1 MRTEDGIVRCVAVG
15 RMTAKKAPILT
26 LDGFRRAAEVCP
38 ELRLDYV
45 GTGQLLTAAQQFV
58 RAFNLVQLL
67 FNGLAEFDVVDISQ
81 DENRFDNL
89 AELFQRFVQRMLLR
103 VRIESLEQL

>member
-1 MRTEDGIVRCVAVG
+1 MGQVHVVPADDCVFDQSSASLSDLLLHLLAIPKFLAV
-15 RMTAKKAPILT
+15 AKGNGL
-26 LDGFRRAAEVCP
+26 GE
-38 ELRLDYV
+38 
-45 GTGQLLTAAQQFV
+45 FV

-89 AELFQRFVQRMLLR
+89 AELFQRFVQGMLLR